1 MLPESDLW
9 VVPPSNHSAW
19 FARLDWYLNWQMC
32 KGLAHRPMLPCAE
45 VESLANEYGIPI
57 PYAQVAD
64 PGPLL
69 ISTRGL
75 VPAEKCIVLPYNMD
89 LNGWVRQAASI
100 ATSLGVTRLCIFL
113 PAGTPV
119 DSGLSVWSN
128 LGSNIEVS
136 FIMDQEE
143 SK

>member
-32 KGLAHRPMLPCAE
+32 KGLAHPPFRPGAE
-45 VESLANEYGIPI
+45 VESLANEYDIPI
-57 PYAQVAD
+57 PYAQIAD

-69 ISTRGL
+69 ISTSGL
-75 VPAEKCIVLPYNMD
+75 VPAAKCVVLPYAGD
-89 LNGWVRQAASI
+89 LGAWLKQTASL
-100 ATSLGVTRLCIFL
+100 ASGLGVASVAVFL
-113 PAGTPV
+113 PLKQTVEAARP
-119 DSGLSVWSN
+119 VWSAC
-128 LGSNIEVS
+128 GSNIEVS